1 MAELTADD
9 IALGRLALQRGAVTR
24 PQLDAAVALVRGG
37 QAADLAR
44 ALLRSGGVTVSQLEQ
59 LRGESPAGPS
69 PAGQAPANGSPRP
82 PGVGSEAM
90 TLHDAEVTV
99 GLDAPFSPGGA
110 AYGPQASGY
119 GGGGFGAQQA
129 PTYGGGGYG
138 PQGSTYGAGASAG
151 FGAQGSAYGG
161 QSPAYGPQ
169 GTAYGAQGAAY
180 GPQGTAYGAQAYG
193 GGAQGSAYGAPP
205 GYDQGSAYGGSPSG
219 YDPQGGGYGGYAP
232 TGGHPAAGAYAPTDA
247 YGSAPDPGGF
257 GAAPGAPS
265 TGVQEKVGPW
275 EIERE
280 IARGGMGAIYLGR
293 HEQTQERAAV
303 KVMLLGEAG
312 ASAKKVKRFLREIE
326 ANQKLVHPGIV
337 RILDSGEWQGYPYFA
352 MEFIEG
358 KPLDRMLKDDL
369 DLEIGMEILEAVA
382 RAVHYAHEQGIV
394 HRDLKPA
401 NVIVQDDMQPKL
413 TDFGLAKNADNQ
425 SVLTKT
431 GAVIGTPY
439 YLSPEQASGRSKDID
454 ARADIYALGVIMY
467 ELATGRLPFVGQT
480 TVELYNRI
488 IHDEPVPPSRVKP
501 QLTKALESVCLKAM
515 AKHPED
521 RYPTAAALADDIRAL
536 LGGGTVSARPD
547 GAAARAVK
555 RLRRKGTVP
564 LIVGGSAALLV
575 VAVTGIF
582 ASYKHAQHKQYKVL
596 LETEL
601 GQFDE
606 GLERAL
612 RTADEQVAA
621 GAKAV
626 AQVHVPDALKAAAT
640 ALEALDGMAR
650 SLEGVK
656 LPENREPAAE
666 KLKAREEAARD
677 ARAAALVLR
686 ARATML
692 GNEGD
697 ALTQAQDDLRTV
709 LDQVKPDD
717 PGALLAQG
725 DLHVLGGRLNEALEQ
740 YRGALERADDLRA
753 QLGRARALF
762 LLESYGD
769 AIPVLTQAI
778 ERLEKAEAAADA
790 GLRARLLVERARTF
804 LEMGEVDKARQ
815 DALAAGAAPGAD
827 WTARACLGEVLMRA
841 GDRFAA
847 RDAFAEALAQAG
859 PGAASAGPLVA
870 RAEALLG
877 AGLLAEAL
885 EDARSAVEQDPGSL
899 LALVVKAE
907 AEEALLHLKDAA
919 RDAEAVTLRTH
930 ARDWRLNARAERVLA
945 RVHATNGNAKEAH
958 DHARKAHTLDEAS
971 SAGRLLLAM
980 VQLDPAF
987 DDQHLETA
995 DALFKQVLRQRPRS
1009 LEAKRGQGLVTLQK
1023 HARTPDRAQPRLQEA
1038 YDEDPRDPW
1047 TMAALARVF
1056 EERQPEK
1063 ARVLRGRAARFE
1075 RDVRRREGFYFARGL
1090 REEKLARELDGAAQ
1104 SQHLELARDAYRRAA
1119 WLDPLHT
1126 QAIVGL
1132 ASITHLQGARTRTD
1146 ALLKRAGQVNGGSTQ
1161 VLVLTAL
1168 HQASRELREREP
1180 AKALD
1185 AVSAALAKRGETLEL
1200 LAQRAYLTIRE
1211 APNTTEGETAATK
1224 VELALS
1230 RFDELR
1236 RRAPWTLENLRH
1248 EREMLSAA
1256 MAPLPAGDP
1265 LRARLQERDEE
1276 VRRRQSSLGQEM
1288 DARERAAEELR
1299 RKAEA
1304 RLNSQDP
1311 PGAVQAATDAT
1322 RRAPWRADTWAMLA
1336 RARARTGD
1344 VWAALAAGIRAA
1356 HTDDRHAVALFD
1368 LLRHASRLS
1377 DGDLAQHA
1385 ERMVAIDRDA
1395 LPFEPD
1401 LETMLRAAPQV
1412 ARALVARPEV
1422 EVGKRT
1428 AEQLET
1434 LVNHDPTLIA
1444 PQVLLGVLAY
1454 GADQDELALQSLLFV
1469 AAVRDDAGEA
1479 YYLSAVVIASQKGAT
1494 HADQVQA
1501 VEWLQAA
1508 TFHGF
1513 DWRERGAKEPRLD
1526 ALRKSPLWERLR

>member
-1 MAELTADD
+1 MADLTADD

-44 ALLRSGGVTVSQLEQ
+44 ALLRSGGMTVSQLEQ
-59 LRGESPAGPS
+59 LRGQAGPAAPPAGN
-69 PAGQAPANGSPRP
+69 GQPRP
-82 PGVGSEAM
+82 PTVGSEAM
-90 TLHDAEVTV
+90 TIHDDAEVTV
-99 GLDAPFSPGGA
+99 GLDAPFAPGQAYAAQGTSYGA
-110 AYGPQASGY
+110 PAYGPQGSSYGAPPGYGPQASSY
-119 GGGGFGAQQA
+119 GA
-129 PTYGGGGYG
+129 PAPAYGPQGSAYGMPAAPGYG
-138 PQGSTYGAGASAG
+138 PQGS
-151 FGAQGSAYGG
+151 AYGG
-161 QSPAYGPQ
+161 YE
-169 GTAYGAQGAAY
+169 
-180 GPQGTAYGAQAYG
+180 
-193 GGAQGSAYGAPP
+193 AQGSAYGAQ
-205 GYDQGSAYGGSPSG
+205 GYGAQGAAFGGAPSGGFTAPDGSAYGG
-219 YDPQGGGYGGYAP
+219 
-232 TGGHPAAGAYAPTDA
+232 AAH
-247 YGSAPDPGGF
+247 DPGGF
-257 GAAPGAPS
+257 GGAPAGPG

-280 IARGGMGAIYLGR
+280 IARGGMGAIYLGH
-293 HEQTQERAAV
+293 HEQTKERAAV
-303 KVMLLGEAG
+303 KVMLLGDAG

-547 GAAARAVK
+547 GVAARAMK

-564 LIVGGSAALLV
+564 LVVGGSAALLV
-575 VAVTGIF
+575 LSVGGIF

-596 LETEL
+596 LATEL
-601 GQFDE
+601 GQFDV
-606 GLERAL
+606 AL
-612 RTADEQVAA
+612 ADALSTAEEQVAA
-621 GAKAV
+621 GTKAV
-626 AQVHVPDALKAAAT
+626 AVVHVPDALKAAAT
-640 ALEALDGMAR
+640 ALDALDGMAR
-650 SLEGVK
+650 SLEGIK

-677 ARAAALVLR
+677 ARAGALVLR

-725 DLHVLGGRLNEALEQ
+725 DLHVLAGRLNEALEQ
-740 YRGALERADDLRA
+740 FRAALERADDLRA

-762 LLESYGD
+762 LLESYAD

-778 ERLEKAEAAADA
+778 ERLEKAEADA
-790 GLRARLLVERARTF
+790 PGLRARLLVERARTY
-804 LEMGEVDKARQ
+804 LEMGEPDKARQ
-815 DALAAGAAPGAD
+815 DALAAAAAPGAD
-827 WTARACLGEVLMRA
+827 WAAKACLGEVLMRG
-841 GDRFAA
+841 GDRFAG
-847 RDAFAEALAQAG
+847 RDAFAEALALTGHG
-859 PGAASAGPLVA
+859 PASAGPLVA
-870 RAEALLG
+870 RAEALMG
-877 AGLLAEAL
+877 AGLFAEAL
-885 EDARSAVEQDPGSL
+885 EDARAAVERDPGSL

-919 RDAEAVTLRTH
+919 RDAEAVTLRTY

-958 DHARKAHTLDEAS
+958 DHARKAHGLDEAS
-971 SAGRLLLAM
+971 SAGRLLLAT
-980 VQLDPAF
+980 VQLDPSF
-987 DDQHLETA
+987 EDQHLETA
-995 DALFKQVLRQRPRS
+995 EGLFKQVLRQRPRS
-1009 LEAKRGQGLVTLQK
+1009 LEAKRGQGLVLLQK
-1023 HARTPDRAQPRLQEA
+1023 HARTPERAQARLQEA

-1063 ARVLRGRAARFE
+1063 ARVLRTRAARFE

-1090 REEKLARELDGAAQ
+1090 REEKLARELLGSAQ
-1104 SQHLELARDAYRRAA
+1104 SQHLELARDAYRRTV

-1126 QAIVGL
+1126 QALTGL
-1132 ASITHLQGARTRTD
+1132 ASLTHFQGSHTRTE
-1146 ALLKRAGQVNGGSTQ
+1146 ALLKRAREVNPGSSQ

-1168 HQASRELREREP
+1168 HQGSREVRERDP

-1185 AVSAALAKRGETLEL
+1185 TVSAALARRGETLEL
-1200 LAQRAYLTIRE
+1200 LALRAYLTLRE
-1211 APNTTEGETAATK
+1211 PPNAADGETTTTK
-1224 VELALS
+1224 VEQALQ

-1236 RRAPWTLENLRH
+1236 RRAPWALESYRL
-1248 EREMLSAA
+1248 EREMIAAA
-1256 MAPLPAGDP
+1256 MAPLPPGDP

-1276 VRRRQSSLGQEM
+1276 VRRRQSTLGQDM
-1288 DARERAAEELR
+1288 DARDRVAEQLR
-1299 RKAEA
+1299 RKAESL
-1304 RLNSQDP
+1304 LNSRDP
-1311 PGAVQAATDAT
+1311 QGALQAATEAT
-1322 RRAPWRADTWAMLA
+1322 RRAPWRADAWAMLA
-1336 RARARTGD
+1336 RSRARTGD

-1368 LLRHASRLS
+1368 LLRNASRLS

-1479 YYLSAVVIASQKGAT
+1479 YYLAAVVIASQKGAT
-1494 HADQVQA
+1494 HADHVQA

-1508 TFHGF
+1508 SFHGF
-1513 DWRERGAKEPRLD
+1513 DWSERAAKEPRLE
-1526 ALRKSPLWERLR
+1526 AVRKGPLWERLR